1 MCLLRTIYLSI
12 NYFEPTF
19 KAVDVE
25 IKVSAASAGDIC
37 MPQASNKT
45 LKFTQHFLIL
55 YPFKRGRLL
64 NDFSL
69 GSESESVRILRFLA
83 DDNT

>member
-12 NYFEPTF
+12 NYLEPTF

-25 IKVSAASAGDIC
+25 IKVSAASAGDIW

-45 LKFTQHFLIL
+45 LKLTQHFDFGSSRSLLCLFIL
-55 YPFKRGRLL
+55 QNLAKSRGVRNL
-64 NDFSL
+64 NS
-69 GSESESVRILRFLA
+69 I
-83 DDNT
+83 T